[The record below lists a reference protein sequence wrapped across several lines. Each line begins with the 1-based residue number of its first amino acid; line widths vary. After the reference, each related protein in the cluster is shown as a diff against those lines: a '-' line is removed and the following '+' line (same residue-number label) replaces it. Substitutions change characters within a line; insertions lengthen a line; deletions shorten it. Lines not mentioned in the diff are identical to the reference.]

1 MIPGL
6 DGRSSPSFECPDASL
21 TQSRC
26 VTIDQ
31 PKKKKIMHGT
41 TTDHLTR
48 AIATTAAKTVIGI
61 KVVLITATRFTL
73 EFSRSPP
80 VNAKSKDDAT
90 GCPSEPACSRENN
103 ADI

>member
-1 MIPGL
+1 MIPGS
-6 DGRSSPSFECPDASL
+6 DGRSSLSLKFPDASL
-21 TQSRC
+21 THSRC

-73 EFSRSPP
+73 ESSRLAP
-80 VNAKSKDDAT
+80 VNAKSEDEAI
-90 GCPSEPACSRENN
+90 G
-103 ADI
+103 

>member
-6 DGRSSPSFECPDASL
+6 GVRLSPSFECPDASL

-73 EFSRSPP
+73 ESSLPPP
-80 VNAKSKDDAT
+80 VSAKSEDEAI
-90 GCPSEPACSRENN
+90 G
-103 ADI
+103 